1 MGAEKGER
9 GGVDGLRG
17 ALGFGAAVDGEE
29 VDAGILDGLDEV
41 YGLAGFVSIFPLSVD
56 SWKPCGSFGISVP

>member
-17 ALGFGAAVDGEE
+17 ALGFCAAVDGEE
-29 VDAGILDGLDEV
+29 VDAGVLDSLDKV
-41 YGLAGFVSIFPLSVD
+41 YGLAGFVSISPLSVD
-56 SWKPCGSFGISVP
+56 L